1 MTIPLLSALFVVLA
15 SAYPENPA
23 SALGHVLLLEADSS
37 KPYPLWN
44 TVGYMADI
52 GDDVN
57 GFTYMKNGI
66 FGGFPAHYEI
76 LPFYEK
82 IGQYSDMENRD
93 LWLYP
98 LRISGEELKRFKD
111 TLSVW
116 AEREYPYMFFNINCV
131 DGIYDILKYTL
142 DSIPK
147 APPVLT
153 PQNFV
158 VLLGNSGRLDAPIH
172 FHAGDS
178 ITAEHSKYNLPHKY
192 IRFDFGIG
200 FKKEFYLQLNFMPLL
215 HDLKDR
221 PIFYTP
227 FAEFEVLSLSM
238 NFNGKNLKISEFR
251 LLKMQSLSPREPI
264 SYLVNAGIVPGEVD
278 LGIGQSFQLAHSVY
292 AGLLIRNS
300 TIQKNEEY
308 KNLTGARIF
317 FGSSSSRIWR
327 WGLYCENMQDFT
339 EITQIITINSWL
351 ALDISR
357 NLSIYTEGKWSGKN
371 EYSVNIMSRFYF

>member
-1 MTIPLLSALFVVLA
+1 MTIPFLSALVVVLT

-23 SALGHVLLLEADSS
+23 SALGHVFLLEADSS

-52 GDDVN
+52 GDVSR
-57 GFTYMKNGI
+57 FTYIKKGV

-82 IGQYSDMENRD
+82 IEQYSDIENRD

-98 LRISGEELKRFKD
+98 LRVSGEELTRFKD

-131 DGIYDILKYTL
+131 DGIYNILEKTL

-147 APPVLT
+147 APLVLT

-158 VLLGNSGRLDAPIH
+158 ELLGNDGRLGAPIH

-178 ITAEHSKYNLPHKY
+178 ISAEHSKYYLPHKY
-192 IRFDFGIG
+192 SRFDFGISL
-200 FKKEFYLQLNFMPLL
+200 KKEFYFQLNITPLL
-215 HDLKDR
+215 HSLKDR
-221 PIFYTP
+221 SVFYTP
-227 FAEFEVLSLSM
+227 FIEFEVLSLSM
-238 NFNGKNLKISEFR
+238 NFNRENFKINEFWF
-251 LLKMQSLSPREPI
+251 LKMQSLSPQEPI
-264 SYLVNAGIVPGEVD
+264 SYLLNVGRIPREID
-278 LGIGQSFQLAHSVY
+278 MGIGQSFEITHFIY
-292 AGLLIRNS
+292 AGFLVRNS
-300 TIQKNEEY
+300 TIPKSEEL

-317 FGSSSSRIWR
+317 FGSSSSRTWR
-327 WGLYCENMQDFT
+327 WGLYCEQIQEFT
-339 EITQIITINSWL
+339 GIFQIININFWL
-351 ALDISR
+351 GFDISR
-357 NLSIYTEGKWSGKN
+357 NLSIFAESKWNN
-371 EYSVNIMSRFYF
+371 ENKYSIDIMSRFYF